1 MWDLNY
7 SSVKEIMAVL
17 DENGLAMSKKFGQNF
32 LIDKYAREAIASSI
46 GAKEGMKLWEIGPG
60 LGAITSLVVQ
70 TKADLKVFEIDNG
83 FCKVLSEKAF
93 RDDSNFTLIQGD
105 ALKTIPQIEGVPDVI
120 YGNLPYNVGS
130 VIIASLIE
138 SSILPE
144 KMVFTLQKEV
154 VDRMTA
160 KAGDDNYSSFSL
172 LTQLDYEN
180 KLSQIIRKGCFY
192 PEPKVES
199 AVVVM
204 AKRETPMI
212 PSEYRETFL
221 LLVRDLFAQRRK
233 NIRNNLLSGYVG
245 KKGGKQAVETVL
257 EKSGF
262 SGSERAETFG
272 FEEFFSITKAVKES
286 V

>member
-7 SSVKEIMAVL
+7 TSVKEVMAAL

-32 LIDKYAREAIASSI
+32 LIDRYARESIAALI
-46 GAKEGMKLWEIGPG
+46 GAKEGMNLWEIGPG
-60 LGAITSLVVQ
+60 LGAITSLIIP
-70 TKADLKVFEIDNG
+70 TKANLKVFEIDNG
-83 FCKVLSEKAF
+83 FCRVLSEKAF
-93 RDDSNFTLIQGD
+93 ADDENFTLIQGD
-105 ALKTIPQIEGVPDVI
+105 ALKTIPQLDEVPNII

-138 SSILPE
+138 RSILPE

-160 KAGDDNYSSFSL
+160 SAGDDNYSSFSL
-172 LTQLDYEN
+172 LTQLDFEN
-180 KLSQIIRKGCFY
+180 SLSLVIKKGCFY

-204 AKRETPMI
+204 KRRENPMI
-212 PSEYRETFL
+212 PFAYRETFIKM
-221 LLVRDLFAQRRK
+221 VRDLFSQRRK
-233 NIRNNLLSGYVG
+233 NIRNNLLSGTVG
-245 KKGGKQAVETVL
+245 KKGGKEAVEMVL
-257 EKSGF
+257 KKSGF
-262 SGSERAETFG
+262 TGSERAETFG
-272 FEEFFSITKAVKES
+272 FEEFLAIAKAYKEL